1 MQTINKNWNQRGV
14 GTMGKFRNL
23 VLGTTALVGLAAA
36 GTSAF
41 AEGFEIREQ
50 SAWGQGA
57 SYAGVAAGGSVSSM
71 FWNPATMTQ
80 TGAFALETSGS
91 MIFPQA
97 SQTGTTNLAPLFT
110 DGTPNSGQD
119 AFVLA
124 SYATYRLTDRIWAG
138 VSINSPFGLETAF
151 ENPNWAGAFYGQS
164 STLRT
169 YTATPSLAI
178 KIFDWLSVGGGFQAE
193 YGLTDLKF
201 ATGFSPM
208 LPPFPP
214 TGPQIQLAQAMGHGW
229 GFGWTAG
236 VTVTPTSSTQVGLGY
251 RSGIDQHIGGNLDT
265 GAAVGFGTP
274 GTVNTTIKLPGIA
287 SLGVRQGLTPQFTL
301 LGTVEWTN
309 WSRIGTSTLTQ
320 GNGAPALAP
329 SGAVVQVPFQWRDS
343 WFYSLGLEY
352 AVAPAW
358 TLRGGVAYESNAIP
372 DQVRTPLVPDD
383 SRMWY
388 SVGATNTVGP
398 FKIDLAYSFI
408 DVKTA
413 PINIVPG
420 NPSFNG
426 LVTYTGSS
434 RGNVSIF
441 SIGVK
446 YMMAPPPPAVS
457 TRG

>member
-1 MQTINKNWNQRGV
+1 
-14 GTMGKFRNL
+14 MGKFRNF
-23 VLGTTALVGLAAA
+23 VLGTTALVGLAAT

-41 AEGFEIREQ
+41 AAGFEIREQ

-80 TGAFALETSGS
+80 TGAFALEMSGS
-91 MIFPQA
+91 LIFPQA
-97 SQTGTTNLAPLFT
+97 SQSGTATRFPFGTPLPIT
-110 DGTPNSGQD
+110 DGTPDSGQD
-119 AFVLA
+119 AFALS
-124 SYATYRLTDRIWAG
+124 SYTTIRLTDRIWAG
-138 VSINSPFGLETAF
+138 VSINSPFGLDTAF
-151 ENPNWAGAFYGQS
+151 ENPNWAGAFYDQT

-169 YTATPSLAI
+169 YNAAPSLAI
-178 KIFDWLSVGGGFQAE
+178 KLTDWLSIGGGFQAE
-193 YGLTDLKF
+193 YGQADLKF
-201 ATGFSPM
+201 ATFLTPG
-208 LPPFPP
+208 LPPA
-214 TGPQIQLAQAMGHGW
+214 GGQILLAQAVGHGW

-236 VTVTPTSSTQVGLGY
+236 ATVTPTPTTQIGLGY
-251 RSGIDQHIGGNLDT
+251 RSGIDQKINGNLDT
-265 GAAVGFGTP
+265 GALVGLGTP
-274 GTVNTTIKLPGIA
+274 GTASTTIKLPGIA
-287 SLGVRQGLTPQFTL
+287 SLGVRQGLTTQLSL

-309 WSRIGTSTLTQ
+309 WSRIGTATLMQ

-329 SGAVVQVPFQWRDS
+329 SGAPVQVAFQWRDS
-343 WFYSLGLEY
+343 WLYSLGLEY

-358 TLRGGVAYESNAIP
+358 TLRGGVGYETSAIP
-372 DQVRTPLVPDD
+372 DQVRTPIVPDN

-388 SVGATNTVGP
+388 SVGATNTVGN

-408 DVKTA
+408 DVKNA
-413 PINIVPG
+413 PINVVPG

-426 LVTYTGSS
+426 VVAYTGSS

-446 YMMAPPPPAVS
+446 YMMAPPPPAVT

>member
-1 MQTINKNWNQRGV
+1 
-14 GTMGKFRNL
+14 MGKLRNF
-23 VLGTTALVGLAAA
+23 VLGTTALVGLAATTA
-36 GTSAF
+36 TTAL

-80 TGAFALETSGS
+80 TGPFGLEMSGS
-91 MIFPQA
+91 LIFPQA
-97 SQTGTTNLAPLFT
+97 SQTGVTNLAPLGFT
-110 DGTPNSGQD
+110 DGTPNSGQS
-119 AFVLA
+119 AFALS
-124 SYATYRLTDRIWAG
+124 SYTTFRLTDRIWAG
-138 VSINSPFGLETAF
+138 VSLNSPFGLDTAF
-151 ENPNWAGAFYGQS
+151 ENQNWAGAFYGQS

-169 YTATPSLAI
+169 YNATPSIAI
-178 KIFDWLSVGGGFQAE
+178 KLTDWLSVGGGFQAE
-193 YGLTDLKF
+193 YGQADLKF
-201 ATGFSPM
+201 ATGFTPA
-208 LPPFPP
+208 LPP
-214 TGPQIQLAQAMGHGW
+214 QILLAQAVGHGW

-236 VTVTPTSSTQVGLGY
+236 ATVTPTATTQIGLGY
-251 RSGIDQHIGGNLDT
+251 RSGIDQKIDGNLDT
-265 GAAVGFGTP
+265 GAALGLGTP
-274 GTVNTTIKLPGIA
+274 GTANTTVKLPAIA
-287 SLGVRQGLTPQFTL
+287 SLGLRQGLTPQVTL

-329 SGAVVQVPFQWRDS
+329 SGAPVQIPFQWRDS

-352 AVAPAW
+352 AVAQAW

-372 DQVRTPLVPDD
+372 DQVRTPLIPDD

-388 SVGATNTVGP
+388 SVGATNTVGN

-408 DVKTA
+408 DVKNA
-413 PINIVPG
+413 PINVGPG

-426 LVTYTGSS
+426 LVTYSGSS
-434 RGNVSIF
+434 KGNVSIF

-446 YMMAPPPPAVS
+446 YMMAPPPAAVS

>member
-1 MQTINKNWNQRGV
+1 
-14 GTMGKFRNL
+14 MGKYRNL
-23 VLGTTALVGLAAA
+23 ILGTIALVGLAAT

-41 AEGFEIREQ
+41 AEGLEVREQ

-80 TGAFALETSGS
+80 TGRFALEASGS
-91 MIFPQA
+91 LIFPQI
-97 SQTGTTNLAPLFT
+97 SQSGTAALFPSGTPLPFT
-110 DGTPNSGQD
+110 DGTPNSGDD

-124 SYATYRLTDRIWAG
+124 SYTTIRLTDRIWAG
-138 VSINSPFGLETAF
+138 VAINSPFGLDVGF

-169 YTATPSLAI
+169 YNATPMIAI
-178 KIFDWLSVGGGFQAE
+178 KLTDWLSVGGGFQAE
-193 YGLTDLKF
+193 YGQVNFKF
-201 ATGFSPM
+201 ADAIAPG
-208 LPPFPP
+208 LPPSVL
-214 TGPQIQLAQAMGHGW
+214 LAQAQGHGW

-236 VTVTPTSSTQVGLGY
+236 ATVTPTPTTQIGLGY
-251 RSGIDQHIGGNLDT
+251 RSGLDQQIKGNLDT
-265 GAAVGFGTP
+265 GALVGFGTP
-274 GTVNTTIKLPGIA
+274 GTATTTIKLPGIA
-287 SLGVRQGLTPQFTL
+287 SLGARQGLTTQLAL

-309 WSRIGTSTLTQ
+309 WSRIGTSTLVQ
-320 GNGAPALAP
+320 GNGSPALAP
-329 SGAVVQVPFQWRDS
+329 SGLPIQIPFQWRDS

-358 TLRGGVAYESNAIP
+358 TLRGGVGYETNAVP
-372 DQVRTPLVPDD
+372 DQVREPLIPDD
-383 SRMWY
+383 NRMWY
-388 SVGATNTVGP
+388 SVGATNTVGN
-398 FKIDLAYSFI
+398 FKIDLAYTFA
-408 DVKTA
+408 DVKSA

-426 LVTYTGSS
+426 LVTYTGNSKGS
-434 RGNVSIF
+434 VSIF

-446 YMMAPPPPAVS
+446 YMMAPPPAPIA

>member
-1 MQTINKNWNQRGV
+1 
-14 GTMGKFRNL
+14 MGKFRSFI
-23 VLGTTALVGLAAA
+23 LGTTALVGLAATTA
-36 GTSAF
+36 TSAL
-41 AEGFEIREQ
+41 AAGFEIREQ

-80 TGAFALETSGS
+80 TGPFAMEVSGS
-91 MIFPQA
+91 LIFPQA
-97 SQTGTTNLAPLFT
+97 SQTGVTNLAPLGLT

-124 SYATYRLTDRIWAG
+124 SYTTIRLTDRIWAG
-138 VSINSPFGLETAF
+138 VAINSPFGLETAF
-151 ENPNWAGAFYGQS
+151 ENPNWAGAFYGQT
-164 STLRT
+164 STLHT
-169 YTATPSLAI
+169 YTATPSIAI
-178 KIFDWLSVGGGFQAE
+178 KVFDWLSIGGGFQAE
-193 YGLTDLKF
+193 RGQVNFKF
-201 ATGFSPM
+201 ADA
-208 LPPFPP
+208 PPIGGQVP
-214 TGPQIQLAQAMGHGW
+214 LAQAQGHGW

-236 VTVTPTSSTQVGLGY
+236 ATITPTATTQIGLGY
-251 RSGIDQHIGGNLDT
+251 RSGLDQQIKGNLDT
-265 GAAVGFGTP
+265 GALVGFGTP
-274 GTVNTTIKLPGIA
+274 GTANTTIKLPGIA

-309 WSRIGTSTLTQ
+309 WNRIGTSTLVQ
-320 GNGAPALAP
+320 GNGSPALAP
-329 SGAVVQVPFQWRDS
+329 SGLPIQIPFQWRDS

-358 TLRGGVAYESNAIP
+358 TLRGGVAYETNAIP
-372 DQVRTPLVPDD
+372 DQVRVPLIPDD

-388 SVGATNTVGP
+388 SVGATNTVGN

-408 DVKTA
+408 DVKNA

-446 YMMAPPPPAVS
+446 YMMAPPPAPIA

>member
-1 MQTINKNWNQRGV
+1 
-14 GTMGKFRNL
+14 
-23 VLGTTALVGLAAA
+23 
-36 GTSAF
+36 
-41 AEGFEIREQ
+41 
-50 SAWGQGA
+50 
-57 SYAGVAAGGSVSSM
+57 
-71 FWNPATMTQ
+71 
-80 TGAFALETSGS
+80 
-91 MIFPQA
+91 
-97 SQTGTTNLAPLFT
+97 
-110 DGTPNSGQD
+110 
-119 AFVLA
+119 
-124 SYATYRLTDRIWAG
+124 
-138 VSINSPFGLETAF
+138 
-151 ENPNWAGAFYGQS
+151 
-164 STLRT
+164 
-169 YTATPSLAI
+169 
-178 KIFDWLSVGGGFQAE
+178 
-193 YGLTDLKF
+193 
-201 ATGFSPM
+201 
-208 LPPFPP
+208 
-214 TGPQIQLAQAMGHGW
+214 MGHGW

-236 VTVTPTSSTQVGLGY
+236 VTVTPTSSTQIGLGY
-251 RSGIDQHIGGNLDT
+251 RSGIDQKIGGNLDT
-265 GAAVGFGTP
+265 GAVVGLGTP
-274 GTVNTTIKLPGIA
+274 GTVNTTIKLPAIA
-287 SLGVRQGLTPQFTL
+287 SLGLRQGLTTQLAL

-329 SGAVVQVPFQWRDS
+329 SGAPVAIPFQWRDS

-358 TLRGGVAYESNAIP
+358 TLRSGVAYESNAIP

-388 SVGATNTVGP
+388 SVGATNTVGN

-446 YMMAPPPPAVS
+446 YMMAPPPAAVS

>member
-1 MQTINKNWNQRGV
+1 
-14 GTMGKFRNL
+14 MGKFRNF
-23 VLGTTALVGLAAA
+23 VLSTTALVGLAATTA
-36 GTSAF
+36 TSAL

-80 TGAFALETSGS
+80 TGRFALEASGS
-91 MIFPQA
+91 LLFPQA
-97 SQTGTTNLAPLFT
+97 SQTGVTNLAPLGFT

-124 SYATYRLTDRIWAG
+124 SYTTIRLTDRIWAG

-151 ENPNWAGAFYGQS
+151 QNPNWAGAFYGQS

-169 YTATPSLAI
+169 YSATPSLAI
-178 KIFDWLSVGGGFQAE
+178 KLTDWLSVGGGFQAQ

-201 ATGFSPM
+201 ATGFAPAT
-208 LPPFPP
+208 PPFPP
-214 TGPQIQLAQAMGHGW
+214 TGPQILLAQAMGHGW

-236 VTVTPTSSTQVGLGY
+236 VTVTPTSSTQIGLGY
-251 RSGIDQHIGGNLDT
+251 RSGIDQKIGGNLDT
-265 GAAVGFGTP
+265 GAFVGLGTQ
-274 GTVNTTIKLPGIA
+274 GTVYTTIKLPGIA
-287 SLGVRQGLTPQFTL
+287 SLGLRQGLTTQLTL

-309 WSRIGTSTLTQ
+309 WSRIGTATLTQ
-320 GNGAPALAP
+320 GNGSPALAP
-329 SGAVVQVPFQWRDS
+329 SGNVVQVPFQWRDS

-352 AVAPAW
+352 AVVPAW

-388 SVGATNTVGP
+388 SVGATNTVGN

-413 PINIVPG
+413 PINIGPG

-426 LVTYTGSS
+426 LATYNGSS

>member
-1 MQTINKNWNQRGV
+1 
-14 GTMGKFRNL
+14 MGKFRNL
-23 VLGTTALVGLAAA
+23 VLGTTALVGLAATTA
-36 GTSAF
+36 TSAL
-41 AEGFEIREQ
+41 AEGLAIREQ

-91 MIFPQA
+91 LIFPQA
-97 SQTGTTNLAPLFT
+97 SQTGTAATFPAGAPLPFT

-124 SYATYRLTDRIWAG
+124 SYTTIRLTDRIWAG
-138 VSINSPFGLETAF
+138 VSLNSPFGLETAF
-151 ENPNWAGAFYGQS
+151 ENPSWAGAFYGQS

-169 YTATPSLAI
+169 YNAAPSLAI
-178 KIFDWLSVGGGFQAE
+178 KVTDWLSIGGGFQAQ

-201 ATGFSPM
+201 ATAIAPG
-208 LPPFPP
+208 LPPSVF
-214 TGPQIQLAQAMGHGW
+214 LAQAMGHGW

-236 VTVTPTSSTQVGLGY
+236 ATVTPTSSTQIGLGY
-251 RSGIDQHIGGNLDT
+251 RSGIDQKIGGNLDT
-265 GAAVGFGTP
+265 GAVVGLGTP
-274 GTVNTTIKLPGIA
+274 GTVNTTIKLPSIA
-287 SLGVRQGLTPQFTL
+287 SLGLRQGLNPQLTL

-329 SGAVVQVPFQWRDS
+329 SGAPITIPFQWHDS
-343 WFYSLGLEY
+343 WFYSLGLDY

-358 TLRGGVAYESNAIP
+358 TLRSGVAYESSAIA
-372 DQVRTPLVPDD
+372 DQVRSPLVPDN

-388 SVGATNTVGP
+388 SVGATNTVGN

-446 YMMAPPPPAVS
+446 YMMAPPPAAVS

>member
-1 MQTINKNWNQRGV
+1 M
-14 GTMGKFRNL
+14 GTFRNF
-23 VLGTTALVGLAAA
+23 VLGTTALVGLAATTA
-36 GTSAF
+36 TSAL
-41 AEGFEIREQ
+41 AAGFEIREQ

-80 TGAFALETSGS
+80 TGPFAMEVSGS
-91 MIFPQA
+91 LIFPQA
-97 SQTGTTNLAPLFT
+97 SQTGVTNLAPLGLT

-124 SYATYRLTDRIWAG
+124 SYTTIRLTDRIWAG
-138 VSINSPFGLETAF
+138 VAINSPFGLETAF
-151 ENPNWAGAFYGQS
+151 ENPNWAGAFYGQT
-164 STLRT
+164 STLHT
-169 YTATPSLAI
+169 YTATPSIAI
-178 KIFDWLSVGGGFQAE
+178 KVFDWLSIGGGFQAE
-193 YGLTDLKF
+193 RGQVNFKF
-201 ATGFSPM
+201 ADA
-208 LPPFPP
+208 PPIGGQVP
-214 TGPQIQLAQAMGHGW
+214 LAQAQGHGW

-236 VTVTPTSSTQVGLGY
+236 ATITPTATTQIGLGY
-251 RSGIDQHIGGNLDT
+251 RSGLDQQIKGNLDT
-265 GAAVGFGTP
+265 GALVGFGTP
-274 GTVNTTIKLPGIA
+274 GTANTTIKLPGIA
-287 SLGVRQGLTPQFTL
+287 SLGLRQGLTTQLTL

-320 GNGAPALAP
+320 GSGAVALAP
-329 SGAVVQVPFQWRDS
+329 SGAPITIPFQWRDS

-358 TLRGGVAYESNAIP
+358 TLRGGVAYETNAIP
-372 DQVRTPLVPDD
+372 DQVRVPLIPDD

-388 SVGATNTVGP
+388 SVGATNTVGN

-408 DVKTA
+408 DVKNA
-413 PINIVPG
+413 PINVVPG

-434 RGNVSIF
+434 KGNVSIF

-446 YMMAPPPPAVS
+446 YMIAPPPPPIA

>member
-1 MQTINKNWNQRGV
+1 
-14 GTMGKFRNL
+14 MGKYRNWIM
-23 VLGTTALVGLAAA
+23 GTTALVGVAVS
-36 GTSAF
+36 GTCAF
-41 AEGFEIREQ
+41 AEGLEIREQ

-80 TGAFALETSGS
+80 TGPFAMEVSGS
-91 MIFPQA
+91 LIFPQA
-97 SQTGTTNLAPLFT
+97 SQTGTAALFPSGAPLPFT

-124 SYATYRLTDRIWAG
+124 SYTTIRLTDRIWAG
-138 VSINSPFGLETAF
+138 VAINSPFGLETAF

-164 STLRT
+164 STLHT
-169 YTATPSLAI
+169 YTATPSIAI
-178 KIFDWLSVGGGFQAE
+178 KVFDWLSIGGGFQAE
-193 YGLTDLKF
+193 RGQVNFKF
-201 ATGFSPM
+201 ADAIVPG
-208 LPPFPP
+208 LPPSVS
-214 TGPQIQLAQAMGHGW
+214 LAQAQGHGW

-236 VTVTPTSSTQVGLGY
+236 VTVTPTASTQIGLGY
-251 RSGIDQHIGGNLDT
+251 RSGIDQKIQGNLDT
-265 GAAVGFGTP
+265 GALVGFGTP
-274 GTVNTTIKLPGIA
+274 GTANTTIKLPGIA
-287 SLGVRQGLTPQFTL
+287 SLGLRQGLTPQLTL

-309 WSRIGTSTLTQ
+309 WSRIGTSTLVQ
-320 GNGAPALAP
+320 GNGAVALAP
-329 SGAVVQVPFQWRDS
+329 SGAPIQIPFQWRDS

-358 TLRGGVAYESNAIP
+358 TLRGGVAYETNAIP
-372 DQVRTPLVPDD
+372 DQVRVPLIPDD

-388 SVGATNTVGP
+388 SVGATNTVGN

-426 LVTYTGSS
+426 AVTYVGSS

-446 YMMAPPPPAVS
+446 YMMAPPPAPVA